1 MRDFLAEVRHCIR
14 SLWAKPT
21 FTAAVVATLAVGI
34 STTAAVFSFVNA
46 VVLRPLPYPDS
57 GRLATICE
65 QYPGSSPDW
74 CSISPPNVED
84 IRARARTLEAIGI
97 GRTWSYHLT
106 TPTGQESMSGAIVTP
121 GALAALGARPVRGRL
136 LEETDLIGQ
145 PSTVAMLS
153 HESWQQ
159 RFGGA
164 ADIIGRTLVLD
175 DRAVTIVGVMEPGF
189 LLPKF
194 DAVELWR
201 PIHLMPNDEEARDW
215 PGFVAYGL
223 LRDGA
228 SLDDA
233 RREVAAIAATL
244 RKTHF
249 AAKERWGLSVQ
260 SMQDLVV
267 GSVKPTMY
275 ALLAGAVVILLI
287 GCANVAN
294 LLLVRASA
302 RRRELAVRT
311 ALGATRARVARTV
324 ILESALIGIA
334 GTAVGLLGAH
344 ALSGMFRSL
353 APAGI
358 PRLETV
364 GIDRPVIA
372 FAMIVGIGAS
382 LLMGLVPAMRA
393 GRGDLA
399 ESLREGGRSVSR
411 QVGRVGPALVVGELA
426 LAVMLVTASGLLIR
440 TFAAYSGWT
449 PGFDPARLLVF
460 SLSAPQASYPGGE
473 QVAGL
478 WTRVE
483 DELRTLPGVEAVATA
498 SAGPLFGGDGAA
510 AIELEGRAT
519 PIGASARW
527 FDVSPGWFTTL
538 GIPIVHGRDFQ
549 ATDRPNG
556 PRVALVNETF
566 AEQYWSGS
574 DAVGKR
580 FTMTS
585 HGMTLEVIGVVRDVP
600 PLKPGGL
607 PVPEVYWSNRQL
619 PRPYT
624 YVVVRSSVPPAS
636 LAAPVR
642 VRLTTIDDDLTPGTL
657 RPYSEVVGRQLARP
671 RFTMLLLGSFGLAAL
686 LLSAIGVYGLLAY
699 VVSLRS
705 REIAIRLAIGAR
717 RGQVLRGIIASG
729 FRLTLIGGAIGV
741 LASLAMG
748 RAISTMVAG
757 VSARDPTTF
766 IAAVALLVGVA
777 LIACAVPAHRASG
790 VNPVSALS
798 AD

>member
-1 MRDFLAEVRHCIR
+1 MRDFLTDVRYCVR
-14 SLWAKPT
+14 GLWAKPT
-21 FTAAVVATLAVGI
+21 FTGAVVATLAVGI
-34 STTAAVFSFVNA
+34 ATTAAVFSFVNA
-46 VVLRPLPYPDS
+46 VVLRPLPYPNS

-65 QYPGSSPDW
+65 QYPGSTPDW

-84 IRARARTLEAIGI
+84 IRARSRTLEALGV

-106 TPTGQESMSGAIVTP
+106 TPTGQQSMSGAIVTP
-121 GALAALGARPVRGRL
+121 GALTALGARPVRGRL

-164 ADIIGRTLVLD
+164 ADIIGRTLTLD
-175 DRAVTIVGVMEPGF
+175 DRSVTIVGVMEPDF
-189 LLPKF
+189 TLPKF
-194 DAVELWR
+194 DPVELWR

-228 SLDDA
+228 SVDDA

-244 RKTHF
+244 KETHF

-275 ALLAGAVVILLI
+275 ALLAAAMVILLI

-302 RRRELAVRT
+302 RRRETAVRT
-311 ALGATRARVARTV
+311 ALGATRARVARTF
-324 ILESALIGIA
+324 IIESVLIGVA
-334 GTAVGLLGAH
+334 GTAVGLLVAN

-358 PRLETV
+358 PRLDTV
-364 GIDRPVIA
+364 GIDWPVIA
-372 FAMIVGIGAS
+372 FAMIVGIVAS
-382 LLMGLVPAMRA
+382 LLLGLVPAMHA

-399 ESLREGGRSVSR
+399 ESLRESGRTVSR
-411 QVGRVGPALVVGELA
+411 QSGRVGPTLVVVELA

-460 SLSAPQASYPGGE
+460 SLSAPQASYPTGE

-510 AIELEGRAT
+510 AIELEGQPT
-519 PIGASARW
+519 PSGASAQW
-527 FDVSPGWFTTL
+527 FDVSPGWFMTL
-538 GIPIVHGRDFQ
+538 GIPIMRGRDLQ
-549 ATDRPNG
+549 PTDQPNT

-566 AEQYWSGS
+566 AMQYWPGS

-580 FTMTS
+580 FTMTDR
-585 HGMTLEVIGVVRDVP
+585 GMTLEVVGVVRDVP
-600 PLKPGGL
+600 PLNPGSL
-607 PVPEVYWSNRQL
+607 TVPQVYWSNRQL

-624 YVVVRSSVPPAS
+624 YVAMRSSVPPAS

-642 VRLTTIDDDLTPGTL
+642 ARLAMIDDDLTPGAL
-657 RPYSEVVGRQLARP
+657 RPYSEVVARQLARP
-671 RFTMLLLGSFGLAAL
+671 RFTMMLLGGFGLAAL

-699 VVSLRS
+699 VVSLRT
-705 REIAIRLAIGAR
+705 REIAIRLALGAR
-717 RGQVLRGIIASG
+717 RDQVLRDVLASG
-729 FRLTLIGGAIGV
+729 LRLTLIGGAIGV
-741 LASLAMG
+741 LASLVMG

-757 VSARDPTTF
+757 ISTRDPATF
-766 IAAVALLVGVA
+766 IAAAATLMGVA
-777 LIACAVPAHRASG
+777 LIACVIPARRASG
-790 VNPVSALS
+790 VDPVSALS
-798 AD
+798 AE